1 MALLRRLMAGA
12 VLSWLGAASAL
23 AEPTQNAALGRS
35 PSASTSAAGAPAS
48 PFERLASDWQS
59 MHDYSVTIDAHEEL
73 GAETDEHELHYA
85 FRKPDRARLDVVNG
99 TRSGTTIVWS
109 GGSSVVAYRRSM
121 SFLKMH
127 GDPRQ
132 KDLTSLRGNGVLS
145 PNIGDLVAC
154 FGEHRE
160 ELIERSGPVIDGEA
174 TDEIALP
181 YKDVTCP
188 DDPPADKGA
197 ITLDVLD
204 VSHKTGLILMRKR
217 YAGDEVV
224 ERWELKDYVIDSG
237 LRDADLR

>member
-1 MALLRRLMAGA
+1 MLSLRRLIAGA
-12 VLSWLGAASAL
+12 VFSSLGAVPAL
-23 AEPTQNAALGRS
+23 AEPTQNAALGRGTAS
-35 PSASTSAAGAPAS
+35 SPTLPSATSS
-48 PFERLASDWQS
+48 PFDRLASDWQG

-73 GAETDEHELHYA
+73 GSESDEHELHYA

-109 GGSSVVAYRRSM
+109 GGPGVVAYRRSM

-145 PNIGDLVAC
+145 PNIGDLVSC

-160 ELIERSGPVIDGEA
+160 ELVERSGPVIDGEA

-181 YKDVTCP
+181 YKDVSCP